1 MRKFMSFLLIT
12 LFVFAL
18 VSGCGKSTQNT
29 QGLKIENFVFCSQIQ
44 GDRDFIERED
54 KAFSK
59 DENVLIYA
67 ELSNFTPKD
76 VSGKFEYWPIVEV
89 QVKDSQGNLVV
100 QKQKIID
107 EKLETSTKAPY
118 LYFPI
123 TLTFSPDSLDGKYEV
138 TAYFE
143 DMNSGRKAQIVDNF
157 FLQ

>member
-1 MRKFMSFLLIT
+1 MPFLLVT
-12 LFVFAL
+12 LIVFAL
-18 VSGCGKSTQNT
+18 VSGCGKSTQNS
-29 QGLKIENFVFCSQIQ
+29 QNLKIENFVFCSQIQ

-54 KAFSK
+54 KTFSK
-59 DENVLIYA
+59 DENILIYA
-67 ELSNFTPKD
+67 ELSNFTPRD
-76 VSGKFEYWPIVEV
+76 VSGQFEYWPVVEV
-89 QVKDSQGNLVV
+89 EVKDSQGNLVI
-100 QKQKIID
+100 QRQKIID

-123 TLTFSPDSLDGKYEV
+123 TLTFSQDSLDGKYEV